1 MLVASGTLITPGSES
16 ESPPPQALWLG
27 YRVD

>member
-1 MLVASGTLITPGSES
+1 MLVASGSLITPGSEP
-16 ESPPPQALWLG
+16 ESPPQALWLG